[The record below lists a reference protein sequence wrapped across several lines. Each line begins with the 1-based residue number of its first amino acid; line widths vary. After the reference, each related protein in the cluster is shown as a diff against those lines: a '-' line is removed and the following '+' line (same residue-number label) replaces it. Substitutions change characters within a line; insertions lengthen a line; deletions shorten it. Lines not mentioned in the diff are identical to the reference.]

1 MKRFSEKI
9 QNPKFKIQSNFWTL
23 CFEIW
28 VSGLSRLCLWG
39 ATITLLVFPGISQAQ
54 TPLAL
59 DEALHLARQKNLQLQ
74 QQHQK
79 QNAAELEVAIKR
91 GQRLPS
97 VDLNAAVSYFDQV
110 TELEIPADQI
120 GLPLPPNVERPR
132 IELGGH
138 DRTDIAIGVRQP
150 IFTGARLSTQVKLA
164 QTALESEQVQLEVLQ
179 QQTAYQVY
187 LLFYH
192 AQSSKKERRIQEAS
206 LSRLGAQLQQT
217 RNLFDAA
224 QAMAYDTLQVYN
236 QALQIKIQMEENQRD
251 QRLTDLQAAK
261 LLNLT
266 QVRPIAEIDLV
277 RPPAFR
283 APLDSLK
290 QTAVQS
296 RSELSDV
303 RLAQRSA
310 QLNRKLAQS
319 ALFPEIGAEARYY
332 YSKPGLNQVANEWMN
347 YGMIGVNMQ
356 WNLWRGNQD
365 RHRMETAEVEYE
377 RLTLEE
383 RELLRSI
390 DYEVERSWENAKNA
404 AEQIVLA
411 EQLVRQQQ
419 ERYRIA
425 DVQQREGV
433 ATTNDLI
440 VAESDLTQAEVQLQR
455 ALIQYYMAQ
464 SEMLLAT
471 GVIGE

>member
-1 MKRFSEKI
+1 M
-9 QNPKFKIQSNFWTL
+9 
-23 CFEIW
+23 
-28 VSGLSRLCLWG
+28 
-39 ATITLLVFPGISQAQ
+39 LLLFAGMSQAQ
-54 TPLAL
+54 TPLVL
-59 DEALHLARQKNLQLQ
+59 DEALRLARQNNLQLQ
-74 QQHQK
+74 QQQQK
-79 QNAAELEVAIKR
+79 QKSAELEVAIKR

-97 VDLNAAVSYFDQV
+97 VDFNAASSYTDEIAQ
-110 TELEIPADQI
+110 LEIPIDNL
-120 GLPLPPNVERPR
+120 GLPLPPDFRRPS
-132 IELGGH
+132 IKLGGH
-138 DRTDIAIGVRQP
+138 DRTDIALGVRQP
-150 IFTGARLSTQVKLA
+150 IFTGARLGTQVKLA
-164 QTALESEQVQLEVLQ
+164 QTALESEQSKLEVLQ

-187 LLFYH
+187 LLFYQ
-192 AQSSKKERRIQEAS
+192 AQSSKKERSIQEAS
-206 LSRLGAQLQQT
+206 LSRLGAQLEQT
-217 RNLFDAA
+217 RNLFNAA

-236 QALQIKIQMEENQRD
+236 QTLQIKIQMELNQRD

-261 LLNLT
+261 LLNLPE
-266 QVRPIAEIDLV
+266 VRPIAELDLT

-296 RSELSDV
+296 RSELSGV
-303 RLAQRSA
+303 RLGQRSA
-310 QLNRKLAQS
+310 KLSRKLAQS
-319 ALFPEIGAEARYY
+319 ALFPEIGAEAKYY
-332 YSKPGLNQVANEWMN
+332 YSKPGLNPVANQWMN

-365 RHRMETAEVEYE
+365 RHRMEAADVEYH

-383 RELLRSI
+383 RELLRNI
-390 DYEVERSWENAKNA
+390 DYEVERSWENAKYA
-404 AEQIVLA
+404 VEQIELA

-455 ALIQYYMAQ
+455 ALIEYYLAQ
-464 SEMLLAT
+464 SEMLWAT
-471 GVIGE
+471 GVIGK